1 MALRT
6 DCGSISLGPE
16 GARLDW
22 SAAQA
27 AKTAGGKCGD
37 GYLIRTLDGKLL
49 VALADGT
56 GSGAEA
62 HETANACLHALSV
75 ARAVTLAELFAA
87 AGQRLHGTR
96 GAALALA
103 LIDPAQRTVD
113 WAALGDVD
121 GLISPLPP
129 HQGRSTG
136 ILQTGG
142 MLGMKVSRIYTQQQA
157 FPPDYLMVLA
167 SDGISRRFREMPVP
181 AHMPLQDYLCTC
193 MEAYGKPHDDRTV
206 LAVAHRRR
214 RQ

>member
-1 MALRT
+1 MAVRT
-6 DCGSISLGPE
+6 DCGSISLGAE
-16 GARLDW
+16 GAWLDW

-27 AKTAGGKCGD
+27 AKTAGAKCGD
-37 GYLIRTLDGKLL
+37 GYLFRIVDGKLL

-62 HETANACLHALSV
+62 HETANACLHVLSV
-75 ARAVTLAELFAA
+75 AQAAPLPELFEA
-87 AGQRLHGTR
+87 AGQSLRGTR

-103 LIDPAQRTVD
+103 LIDPSDGTVD

-121 GLISPLPP
+121 GVIRPLPP
-129 HQGRSTG
+129 CQDQSTG

-142 MLGMKVSRIYTQQQA
+142 MLGMKVSRIYTQRQA
-157 FPPDYLMVLA
+157 FPPGHLIVLA
-167 SDGISRRFREMPVP
+167 SDGISRRFREMPPP
-181 AHMPLQDYLCTC
+181 AQMPLQEYVAAC

-206 LAVAHRRR
+206 LAIAHRQR